1 MEPDQFSLTLCPSAS
16 VSFVCLLCQSK
27 YLSVEVTKGTEPW
40 NDGCVLGSSSREGG
54 LSLHQ
59 KKRCWGR
66 GLKIRQTLIGTL
78 ALSSSVLEPCCFP
91 SWSLSFM

>member
-1 MEPDQFSLTLCPSAS
+1 MEPDQFSLTLCPSVS

-27 YLSVEVTKGTEPW
+27 YLSVEVTKGTEAW

-66 GLKIRQTLIGTL
+66 GLKI
-78 ALSSSVLEPCCFP
+78 
-91 SWSLSFM
+91 